1 LYPRTS
7 TESKR
12 RRKGGLELAGTI
24 GGYVLLCLLAGLGLG
39 LLLDR
44 FLHTTPL
51 FLIAGV
57 VVGFVLSFYL
67 IVRLAMGELG
77 D

>member
-1 LYPRTS
+1 M
-7 TESKR
+7 
-12 RRKGGLELAGTI
+12 AGKI
-24 GGYVLLCLLAGLGLG
+24 GGYVLLCLLVGLGLG

-57 VVGFVLSFYL
+57 VVGFVASFYF